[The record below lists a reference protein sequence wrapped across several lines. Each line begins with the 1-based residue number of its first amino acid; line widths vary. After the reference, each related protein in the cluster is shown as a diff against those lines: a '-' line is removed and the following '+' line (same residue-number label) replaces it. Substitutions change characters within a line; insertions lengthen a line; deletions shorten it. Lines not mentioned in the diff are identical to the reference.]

1 MSPQSSIEGVQRSV
15 GPQVEPQVGPHT
27 LVAGWGLLAYF
38 QAALN
43 ADHRARHKQ
52 VRMCGAAQPVWSG
65 QGLILQSVRDDD
77 QIERRKCSV
86 V

>member
-1 MSPQSSIEGVQRSV
+1 M
-15 GPQVEPQVGPHT
+15 
-27 LVAGWGLLAYF
+27 LAYF

-43 ADHRARHKQ
+43 ADQRARRARRSRHKQ
-52 VRMCGAAQPVWSG
+52 VRMCGAAQAVWSG

-77 QIERRKCSV
+77 KIARRKCSV